1 MHILSPEEKKILD
14 THNTFWQG
22 LAKRDLDMRFS
33 VVSPDVTFFGTG
45 KYERAVG
52 IEKYRE
58 MNQEGIDQYPDKY
71 IIQILWHDIRIF
83 GDLAWVECDTLW
95 IKNVEEKIIKDNIRI
110 TTIFKKENNKW
121 WVIHVHGSNPDYRL
135 KEGEHTIDAN
145 VFRRNRELE
154 RQVFERTKELETEKK
169 EVEKQKQLIEEK
181 NKEITSSIQY
191 ALRIQTAI
199 LLPSRIVKK
208 YLADSFIVYIPKDI
222 IAGDFYWIETIDDLV
237 LFAACDST
245 GHGVPGAMVSV
256 VCHNALNRAVRE
268 FNLFKPSDILDKTAK
283 IVFESFSKSEDEIK
297 DGMDV
302 SLCVLNTK
310 TKTLEWAGAKNPLW
324 LIKNGEFTEAKAD
337 KQSIGITE
345 VVQPFTNHQ
354 FRLNKGDNIYIFSDG
369 FADQFGGEDKS
380 KLNRKRFKEL
390 IKSNQH
396 LPLHDQG
403 VALEKFMT
411 GFRKNTGQTDDILVM
426 GVKV

>member
-1 MHILSPEEKKILD
+1 MNQEEKKILD
-14 THNTFWQG
+14 THHIFWNG
-22 LAKRDLDMRFS
+22 LAKRDLDLRFS

-45 KYERAVG
+45 QYERAVG

-58 MNQEGIDQYPDKY
+58 MNQEGIDQYPDSF
-71 IIQILWHDIRIF
+71 IIQILWHNIHIIDNV
-83 GDLAWVECDTLW
+83 AWVECDTLW
-95 IKNVEEKIIKDNIRI
+95 VKNVNEKILKDRIRI
-110 TTIFKKENNKW
+110 TTIFKKENDQW

-135 KEGEHTIDAN
+135 KEGEHTIDSN
-145 VFRRNRELE
+145 IIQRNRELE
-154 RQVFERTKELETEKK
+154 RQVFERTEELEAEKK
-169 EVEKQKQLIEEK
+169 EVEKQKHLIEEK

-208 YLADSFIVYIPKDI
+208 YLSNSFIVYIPKDI
-222 IAGDFYWIETIDDLV
+222 VAGDFYWIETIDDMV

-297 DGMDV
+297 DGMDL

-324 LIKNGEFTEAKAD
+324 LIKNDEFIETKAD
-337 KQSIGITE
+337 KQSIGISE
-345 VVQPFTNHQ
+345 IVEPFTNHT
-354 FRLNKGDNIYIFSDG
+354 FSLNERDNIYIFSDG
-369 FADQFGGEDKS
+369 FADQFGGDDKN

-390 IKSNQH
+390 LLSLQL
-396 LPLHDQG
+396 LPMQEQG
-403 VALEKFMT
+403 IALENFFHD
-411 GFRKNTGQTDDILVM
+411 FRKDTEQTDDILVM